1 MTKMM
6 KKKNAKTIYRKS
18 VQLLAAAAVSAALL
32 GTQAPYVFAG
42 NDTAVEASS
51 VIPDNVTIDQP
62 VALSEIALPGNE
74 YGTLSWADESFVP
87 TKRVQSCEVILQPAG
102 SADLSHVSGWDAES
116 GVVTGYITVVVSSIS
131 EETPTETPDEPEN
144 TQPEITVAPDA
155 STVPQV
161 TVTPGA
167 SAAPQ
172 ATVTPGAEG
181 DNGVPGTADGITQT
195 PTPGE
200 NTSGEE
206 GKDPA
211 VTPEGEGENPED
223 LPAAGQIGADEV
235 MDTADGEQKQEDIGA
250 SDKVENIFDRPQVE
264 VQEDTRPV
272 TVEENLTEEEK
283 AERALLNH
291 SCEGISVSGIN
302 LPWYVQFRVSNGDS
316 YQFTNQTEAAIF
328 QSFEFELW
336 DLQNNTEYEI
346 PDGEYISVTVPV
358 KEGYEYSI
366 EHLLDN
372 GATETIIPSV
382 EGDMMIFSTHSF
394 SPFGIAGS
402 KPMVGADIAEDGYKD
417 PDDQLGEA
425 QTSTSGQT
433 SLTVTPGTAAQDSN
447 TTGGSSEIKNDNKTK
462 STDTDTNSDTSKQ
475 GSSSKAVN
483 TGDNTMIYPFI
494 ILIAAA
500 VIIIGAVVVVKKR
513 K

>member
-1 MTKMM
+1 MTKIM
-6 KKKNAKTIYRKS
+6 KKKNTNGFYRKS

-42 NDTAVEASS
+42 NDTAVETSS
-51 VIPDNVTIDQP
+51 LIPENVTIEEP

-87 TKRVQSCEVILQPAG
+87 TKRVQSCEVIFKPAG
-102 SADLSHVSGWDAES
+102 SVDLSNVSGWDAES
-116 GVVTGYITVVVSSIS
+116 GVLTGYITVVVSSLS
-131 EETPTETPDEPEN
+131 EEAPSEAPAEDESEN
-144 TQPEITVAPDA
+144 EEPEITVTPEV
-155 STVPQV
+155 TV

-167 SAAPQ
+167 DGEKDATGVPDGG
-172 ATVTPGAEG
+172 TVTP
-181 DNGVPGTADGITQT
+181 TL
-195 PTPGE
+195 TPGE
-200 NTSGEE
+200 TPSGEE
-206 GKDPA
+206 IKEPENTPA
-211 VTPEGEGENPED
+211 GDGEQD
-223 LPAAGQIGADEV
+223 LPAAGQIGADEALD
-235 MDTADGEQKQEDIGA
+235 MDGGQEGEDEGSA
-250 SDKVENIFDRPQVE
+250 PEKVENIFDRPQTE
-264 VQEDTRPV
+264 PQEDTRPA

-283 AERALLNH
+283 AARAALNH
-291 SCEGISVSGIN
+291 SCEGITVSGIS

-328 QSFEFELW
+328 QSYEFELW

-358 KEGYEYSI
+358 KEGYEYTI

-402 KPMVGADIAEDGYKD
+402 KPLVGADIAEDGYQE
-417 PDDQLGEA
+417 PGEQLGQGETSSAA
-425 QTSTSGQT
+425 QTGQT
-433 SLTVTPGTAAQDSN
+433 ALTATPGAAAQDKN
-447 TTGGSSEIKNDNKTK
+447 TTGGSEITDNSKAK
-462 STDTDTNSDTSKQ
+462 STDSDTEQK
-475 GSSSKAVN
+475 GTSSKAVN
-483 TGDNTMIYPFI
+483 TGDNTTIYPFI
-494 ILIAAA
+494 ILVVAA
-500 VIIIGAVVVVKKR
+500 VIIIGAVVFVKKR